1 MSNMFGKYIKELR
14 VDRELSLRQV
24 EAETGISNSYLSQ
37 IERGERGIPNSKIIV
52 RLAELYGVSFQ
63 SLAQIA
69 GIQASA
75 FFNHAKRK
83 NTKVNNIPVPDEKFI
98 IREYKKLNDQSKELL
113 KTFLQFLSQ
122 RK

>member
-1 MSNMFGKYIKELR
+1 MSNVFGKYIKDLR
-14 VDRELSLRQV
+14 EDRHLSLRQV

-37 IERGERGIPNSKIIV
+37 IERGERDIPNTNILV
-52 RLAELYGVSFQ
+52 RLADLYGVSFQ

-75 FFNHAKRK
+75 FFNPAKRK
-83 NTKVNNIPVPDEKFI
+83 NVIVNNIPAPDEKFI
-98 IREYKKLNDQSKELL
+98 VREYKKLNDQNKELL
-113 KTFLQFLSQ
+113 KTFLQFLVQ